1 MESRNVI
8 RKAVMEPRVWYL
20 ENGAECFLKLFII
33 QSIISCESNNGVKCG
48 PQAKPRQSTAACLF
62 KNKIE

>member
-20 ENGAECFLKLFII
+20 KNSVECFPKIFVSE
-33 QSIISCESNNGVKCG
+33 SIISCESNDGVKYG
-48 PQAKPRQSTAACLF
+48 PQAKPRQSIAACLF
-62 KNKIE
+62 MNKIE